1 MGFGVAI
8 VVVVFE
14 RRGLWA
20 RVSRS
25 VLFIFLS
32 LVCCLGFAGLV
43 VAFVIAGAKVEMPLT
58 TA

>member
-8 VVVVFE
+8 VVVVYE
-14 RRGLWA
+14 RRGPWA
-20 RVSRS
+20 RLSRS

-32 LVCCLGFAGLV
+32 LLCCLGFAGLM
-43 VAFVIAGAKVEMPLT
+43 VAFVIAGAKVQVPLT